1 MSLLQSRVYYSC
13 RNYSWYYYTVKA
25 EQEEAIMHLTL
36 GRDVFVSL
44 PTGYGKS
51 FCYQAL
57 PFVFDGLRKVEKLIV
72 MVVSLLV
79 ALMKDQ
85 VYS

>member
-1 MSLLQSRVYYSC
+1 ML
-13 RNYSWYYYTVKA
+13 
-25 EQEEAIMHLTL
+25 
-36 GRDVFVSL
+36 VSL

-57 PFVFDGLRKVEKLIV
+57 PLVFDSLRKVEKSIV

-85 VYS
+85 VLDHYFHKLGTISDFHTAGDLLKRDAIGIHRRG

>member
-1 MSLLQSRVYYSC
+1 
-13 RNYSWYYYTVKA
+13 
-25 EQEEAIMHLTL
+25 MHFAL

-44 PTGYGKS
+44 PTVYGKS

-57 PFVFDGLRKVEKLIV
+57 PFVFDCLRKVEKPIV
-72 MVVSLLV
+72 MAVSLLV

-85 VYS
+85 IAI